1 VIRLKRFR
9 SILLVVLTER
19 LGMKATLLLLVAAG
33 AASAQSRAEDLI
45 AAGHWKRARALVEAR
60 FREAPM
66 DALSLYL
73 TSQIRF
79 AFGDADTPLKLAEKA
94 LALDGGAAK
103 YHRQVAEVIGVMA
116 QHANVFQLL
125 SLARR
130 FKKEIDAAI
139 ALDPNDIQALRDLME
154 FYLLAPGMA
163 GGDKAEAR
171 AVAERI
177 GGIDRAQ
184 GLSAQS
190 HLAAF
195 DKDAGRAGELL
206 RMAADSAP
214 GSYKANLELAQFEL
228 AEEHRNLGDAEL
240 AARAAL
246 RIDPTRVAA
255 YSALAEVYALGGRRE
270 DLESLLAE
278 ADLAVPDDL
287 APHYRAAEAMLRTGK
302 HLDAARQN
310 LRKYLTQ
317 EPEGNE
323 PTAAEAREKLESAQG
338 NPRL

>member
-1 VIRLKRFR
+1 MRGNRMN
-9 SILLVVLTER
+9 SALLFH
-19 LGMKATLLLLVAAG
+19 VAALRLF
-33 AASAQSRAEDLI
+33 AQSPAEDLI
-45 AAGHWKRARALVEAR
+45 EAGHWKRARALVEAR
-60 FREAPM
+60 MLEAPN
-66 DALSLYL
+66 DALAIYL

-79 AFGDADTPLKLAEKA
+79 AFGDTGMPFKLAERA
-94 LALDGGAAK
+94 VALDPSAAK

-163 GGDKAEAR
+163 GGDKSEAR
-171 AVAERI
+171 AGAERI

-190 HLAAF
+190 RLAAF

-206 RMAADSAP
+206 RMAAEAAP
-214 GSYKANLELAQFEL
+214 GSYKANMELAQFEL
-228 AEEHRNLGDAEL
+228 AAEHRNLGDAEL

-255 YSALAEVYALGGRRE
+255 YSALAEVYALGGRWE

-278 ADLAVPDDL
+278 AD
-287 APHYRAAEAMLRTGK
+287 
-302 HLDAARQN
+302 
-310 LRKYLTQ
+310 
-317 EPEGNE
+317 
-323 PTAAEAREKLESAQG
+323 
-338 NPRL
+338 